1 MVRQRRQGG
10 AWYYQFIRD
19 GKPYRGRCE
28 GATTKREAEAYEKK
42 IIATAERGAEQKTVK
57 ALLENFREELTGGE
71 RITLDEAFEL
81 AEQKPRPRLPS
92 EKHAGTKRTIWGD
105 FLAFMHGE
113 YPDVKNLI
121 DVTEAHA
128 QEYIAILQKSGRYEK
143 TINYSRTEGKRIRTI
158 STQNV
163 AGALSPRSIRLYQ
176 MVCAE
181 VFSQLAK
188 DAGLQDNPFS
198 GIRKAQTDAKTREA
212 FTPEELKLIYDNLDG
227 FTRPLFVMA
236 VWTGLREGDI
246 CTLKWSEVDL
256 ERHLITR
263 ETRKTKAVVQIP
275 ISNQLYG
282 LLTAM
287 PRTESEYVFPKHAE
301 MYLAN
306 PSGVSYRV
314 KQFLEGLGIQTTRK
328 PEGRTRA
335 ISVKDLHSCRHTFC
349 YYAGLAGIPLSVVQS
364 IVGHMTPAM
373 TAHYSAH
380 ASIEDKRRGM
390 ERLSFFTQDALPEAK
405 ADEPERV
412 ELRQMIEALPIEEI
426 RVLLQSLKAK
436 DTPRQTPSDATPAS
450 PLETIQMEISF

>member
-1 MVRQRRQGG
+1 MIRQIKQGG
-10 AWYYQFIRD
+10 TFYYQFILD
-19 GKPYRGRCE
+19 GKRYNGVCKNC
-28 GATTKREAEAYEKK
+28 TTKKDAEAFERKVKREAARGSGQTEAEQYHRDELKK
-42 IIATAERGAEQKTVK
+42 IIRSKKQ
-57 ALLENFREELTGGE
+57 
-71 RITLDEAFEL
+71 ITLDEAYGI
-81 AEQKPRPRLPS
+81 AEQKPRARVPS

-113 YPDVKNLI
+113 YPDIKNLI

-128 QEYIAILQKSGRYEK
+128 QEYIAILQNSGRYEK

-181 VFSQLAK
+181 VFTLLAK

-198 GIRKAQTDAKTREA
+198 GIRKAQMDAKTREA
-212 FTPEELKLIYDNLDG
+212 FTQEELNLIYDNLDG
-227 FTRPLFVMA
+227 FTRPLFMMA

-246 CTLKWSEVDL
+246 CTLKWSDVDL

-282 LLTAM
+282 LLTAT

-301 MYLAN
+301 MYLTN
-306 PSGVSYRV
+306 PDGVSYRV
-314 KQFLEGLGIQTTRK
+314 KKFLEGLGIQTTRK

-364 IVGHMTPAM
+364 IVGHMSPEM
-373 TAHYSAH
+373 TKHYSDH
-380 ASIEDKRRGM
+380 ATIEEKRRGM
-390 ERLSFFTQDALPEAK
+390 ERLSFFSQDVLPATIV
-405 ADEPERV
+405 EPERL
-412 ELRQMIEALPIEEI
+412 ELHGLIDTLPIEKV
-426 RVLLQSLKAK
+426 RALLHTLKTQ
-436 DTPRQTPSDATPAS
+436 D
-450 PLETIQMEISF
+450 